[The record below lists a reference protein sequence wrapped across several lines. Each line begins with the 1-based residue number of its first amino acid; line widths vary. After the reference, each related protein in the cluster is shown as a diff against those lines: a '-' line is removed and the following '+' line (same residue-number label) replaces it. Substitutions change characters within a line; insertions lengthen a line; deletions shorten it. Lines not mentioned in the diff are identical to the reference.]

1 MKLNEYYVCDAA
13 GYVKQKVK
21 ARTLI
26 NEIQSNGNLNW
37 TLKNLYGKPECWEQS
52 EDEMFCHKDCWVDPD
67 AKFKDKVREGAEEA
81 FDFFMKH
88 GYHMKGSER

>member
-1 MKLNEYYVCDAA
+1 MKLNEYYICDTA

-26 NEIQSNGNLNW
+26 NEIQSNGKLNW
-37 TLKNLYGKPECWEQS
+37 TLKNLYGQPESLEQ
-52 EDEMFCHKDCWVDPD
+52 EHDEMFCHKDCWVDPD
-67 AKFKDKVREGAEEA
+67 AKFNDKVREGAEEA

-88 GYHMKGSER
+88 GYHMKGSE